1 MTATREIQAGDW
13 RVRLD
18 ISRQVLTL
26 ETNEY
31 RRQPS
36 ELRPT
41 LPCSEDGPVSAAT
54 LLLKAKQFDDGLYAA
69 VELAAQSGAGRFTG
83 KAKLLR
89 SLAAHPTALAAC
101 RLGGVPADAP
111 PSLLEKAQSL
121 ANDFLRDEL
130 ASKPLGFYT

>member
-83 KAKLLR
+83 KAKLL
-89 SLAAHPTALAAC
+89 HALATASTADLGEVDRAAARLIFAAC
-101 RLGGVPADAP
+101 ELSGHPLQTTPALHDAIR
-111 PSLLEKAQSL
+111 ATI
-121 ANDFLRDEL
+121 NDF
-130 ASKPLGFYT
+130 